1 MYWYKGVFLDSEED
15 IKFVDEIESMYDVGT
30 LKFNDK
36 DSLLCHLEYDGEVC
50 SSDYDCKTIENK
62 ESILLIAKENRVGVS
77 WNS

>member
-62 ESILLIAKENRVGVS
+62 ESILLIAKENRVEVS